1 MPVFCAKFAYG
12 RDAAARR
19 DWICGFATWLSA
31 SRHPPEFQSQRMPHR
46 RVFLSDRSWRRWRQ
60 IETIA
65 QSTCRLLLRWQ
76 PRLRPAHSPEV
87 AFPQQRGPTTMP
99 LKPPLTELE
108 IKTADSGFYKGFTKD
123 VTITAK
129 ILVAALI
136 LWAVAFPNQAASVLS
151 HLNGVI
157 LASFNYWYI
166 YVVAFFVVV
175 SLGLAIWPASGRLR
189 LGAEHEKPEFSAFSW
204 FSMMFGAGMGIGVLT
219 YATGEPIYHFQNNP
233 DVIQGFVE
241 GASAETV
248 RSAYKWSF
256 LHWGLSPWGAY
267 ALTGLALAFFAYRRG
282 LPLTIRS
289 ALTPLFGDRLSGFA
303 GHAVDVVAV
312 IATVLGVAQTLGFGV
327 EQFVAGLSRI
337 GFGDWL
343 LVTTDEGTQKA
354 SVVAIVLS
362 LVIIMGASTL
372 SALSG
377 VGKGIKWLSNI
388 NMGLSVFLLSFF
400 LIFGSTVFGLTA
412 LVTGIYDYLL
422 AFPAMLFTVWSDKG
436 TETSSALESWQG
448 GWTIFYWAWWIAFAP
463 FVGLFLA
470 RISRGRTIREYVFG
484 AMLVPSV
491 MCFVWFALI
500 GGTAIDLELSG
511 IAEGAILGTGL
522 SDQLYATLA
531 VLLSDGLAWVFSVV
545 VAVLL
550 MTYLVTSAD
559 SAVLIINTIN
569 AAGDEGPKARP
580 HIIFWGVAL
589 ALVVGALLII
599 GGLGA
604 IQTAMIIGALPFSVV
619 MALMGVALI
628 KAIILDGLRGRAGL
642 PVTADQL
649 AGE

>member
-1 MPVFCAKFAYG
+1 
-12 RDAAARR
+12 
-19 DWICGFATWLSA
+19 
-31 SRHPPEFQSQRMPHR
+31 
-46 RVFLSDRSWRRWRQ
+46 
-60 IETIA
+60 
-65 QSTCRLLLRWQ
+65 
-76 PRLRPAHSPEV
+76 
-87 AFPQQRGPTTMP
+87 MP

-136 LWAVAFPNQAASVLS
+136 LWAVAFPNQAAGVLS

-157 LASFNYWYI
+157 LASFNYWYV

-175 SLGLAIWPASGRLR
+175 SLGLAIWPTSGRLR
-189 LGAEHEKPEFSAFSW
+189 LGAEHERPEFSAFSW

-233 DVIQGFVE
+233 DVIQGLVE
-241 GASAETV
+241 GGSAETV
-248 RSAYKWSF
+248 RSAYKWAF

-289 ALTPLFGDRLSGFA
+289 ALTPLFGDRLSGYA

-343 LVTTDEGTQKA
+343 LVTEADGTQKA

-388 NMGLSVFLLSFF
+388 NMALSVFLLAFF
-400 LIFGSTVFGLTA
+400 LFFGSSVFGLSA
-412 LVTGIYDYLL
+412 LATGIYDYLV
-422 AFPAMLFTVWSDKG
+422 AFPRMLVTVWSDDG
-436 TETSSALESWQG
+436 TATGAALESWQG
-448 GWTIFYWAWWIAFAP
+448 SWTIFYWAWWIAFAP

-511 IAEGAILGTGL
+511 VAEGAILGTGL

-531 VLLSDGLAWVFSVV
+531 VLLSDGLAWAFSVV
-545 VAVLL
+545 VAILL

-580 HIIFWGVAL
+580 HIIFWGAAL

-628 KAIILDGLRGRAGL
+628 KAIIRDSIRGRAGL
-642 PVTADQL
+642 PVTADQI
-649 AGE
+649 ASE